1 MNNILIIVKELYCGG
16 VERVAAN
23 LASELSE
30 KYNVSVAYYHSS
42 EQNHPVGEGYQV
54 YQLGERDDG
63 KQNPIYLMF
72 FFAKLIPK
80 LRRLK
85 RELNIDLAFSMMP
98 GPSLINILSRGGE
111 HIVCSERSNPKK
123 EKRKS
128 FFPLVQWIY
137 QKADMVI
144 FQSEQIRHLFPERV
158 QKKSCILKNPVE
170 IPKAASEKRAHRIV
184 TMGRLDEQKNHELLI
199 RSFAI
204 FHQEHPEYS
213 LSIYGEGWLRDK
225 LQDLIQEL
233 SLKKSVMLEGNY
245 NNVHEKIQDAEMFVL
260 SSDYEGLSN
269 ALLEAMAMGIAS
281 ISTRCEGS
289 TDVIRDGE
297 NGLLVDIGDE
307 EGLAKAMSLLS
318 ENEALRKQ
326 LEKQAM
332 EDIKAFDKKHVAKE
346 WEQVFLS
353 VEGAS
358 KE

>member
-1 MNNILIIVKELYCGG
+1 MNNILIIVKELFCGG

-30 KYNVSVAYYHSS
+30 NYSVSIAYYHSS
-42 EQNHPVGEGYQV
+42 ENTHPGGEGYQV

-63 KQNPIYLMF
+63 KQNPIYLLF

-85 RELNIDLAFSMMP
+85 RELDIDLSFSMMP
-98 GPSLINILSRGGE
+98 GPSLINILSRGRE
-111 HIVCSERSNPKK
+111 RIVCSERSNPKK
-123 EKRKS
+123 ERRKK
-128 FFPLVQWIY
+128 FFPMVQWIY
-137 QKADMVI
+137 QQADLVI
-144 FQSEQIRHLFPERV
+144 FQSEQVRQLFPERV
-158 QKKSCILKNPVE
+158 QRKSCILKNPVQ
-170 IPKAASEKRAHRIV
+170 IPQAASVERTHRIV

-199 RSFAI
+199 RSFAV
-204 FHQEHPEYS
+204 FHNSHPEYR

-225 LQDLIQEL
+225 LQELIHKLNLEQ
-233 SLKKSVMLEGNY
+233 SVILEGNHD
-245 NNVHEKIQDAEMFVL
+245 NVHEKIQDAEMFVL

-332 EDIKAFDKKHVAKE
+332 EDIKAFDKKYVAKE